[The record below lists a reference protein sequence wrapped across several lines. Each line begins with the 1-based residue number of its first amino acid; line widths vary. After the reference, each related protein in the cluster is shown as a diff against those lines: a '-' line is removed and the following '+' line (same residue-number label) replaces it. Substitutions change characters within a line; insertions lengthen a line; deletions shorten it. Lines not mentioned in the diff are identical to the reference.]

1 MTRKTWRIEVE
12 ALREVENATARYE
25 SERAGLGDD
34 FSAAVDATFIERE
47 GTPQIGSV
55 ERYRSLE
62 IRRAKV
68 EGFPYLVVYAELEEE
83 IVVVAVMYAGRHPNY
98 WRKRLRALR

>member
-1 MTRKTWRIEVE
+1 MSRKTWRIEVE
-12 ALREVENATARYE
+12 ALREVENAAARYE
-25 SERAGLGDD
+25 SERAGLGAD
-34 FSAAVDATFIERE
+34 FSAAVDATFVERE
-47 GTPQIGSV
+47 HTPRVGSV

-62 IRRAKV
+62 IRRSKV

-83 IVVVAVMYAGRHPNY
+83 IVVVAVMYAGRRPNY